1 MTSVA
6 TRAKRRYRSADED
19 VEMFGSA
26 LDPKVVRRMAPY
38 ILPQKKTGS
47 NCCSRYAYIRWYSS
61 CCPVA
66 DRHSHRRVY

>member
-6 TRAKRRYRSADED
+6 ARAKRRYRAADED

-38 ILPQKKTGS
+38 ILPQKNDAAT
-47 NCCSRYAYIRWYSS
+47 ISS
-61 CCPVA
+61 ATMLATKFFCPKILL
-66 DRHSHRRVY
+66 RGKYPL